1 MPDFTKRCAGLT
13 IVTAI
18 MLCLPAQAKEARS
31 IVGSWQYENLPCTP
45 ATGLIVIRP
54 QGLAIGEDIAC
65 DFQSVRRR
73 GSTVIFKGECSAEG
87 NTNAETVTARE
98 SKDGL
103 VLTFASNKT
112 THGPVKR
119 CQQ

>member
-1 MPDFTKRCAGLT
+1 MPVFNTLPVGLT
-13 IVTAI
+13 IAGAM
-18 MLCLPAQAKEARS
+18 MLCLPVQAREPRS
-31 IVGSWQYENLPCTP
+31 IVGSWQYETLPCTP

-73 GSTVIFKGECSAEG
+73 GSTVIFKGECSADG

-98 SKDGL
+98 GKDGL
-103 VLTFASNKT
+103 VLTFASDKT
-112 THGPVKR
+112 THGPVRR